1 MTYHVGMAWS
11 TYDVNNDLS
20 LETSDSCAVYSH
32 GALWY
37 RDCHYANLNGWYGNT
52 SSGLGINWYQWQGYT
67 YSLKFAQ
74 MMMRPVD

>member
-1 MTYHVGMAWS
+1 MTYHVGIAWS

-20 LETSDSCAVYSH
+20 LETDGSCAVNCH
-32 GALWY
+32 GAWWY
-37 RDCHYANLNGWYGNT
+37 RDCEYSSLNGLYKGT
-52 SSGLGINWYQWQGYT
+52 GFSVGINWYYWRGWS